1 MTHFYEVPRDRKEDG
16 GFQGLQEEG
25 GESLT
30 HGDTV
35 SVWGDG
41 KDLWMVV
48 IVHNHVNFIYFLLEY
63 DCFSMCQLLLC
74 NRVNQP
80 YV

>member
-16 GFQGLQEEG
+16 GFQGLQEDG

-41 KDLWMVV
+41 KDL
-48 IVHNHVNFIYFLLEY
+48 
-63 DCFSMCQLLLC
+63 
-74 NRVNQP
+74 
-80 YV
+80 

>member
-1 MTHFYEVPRDRKEDG
+1 MRFLETGRRKVVSRGCRRE
-16 GFQGLQEEG
+16 

-35 SVWGDG
+35 SVWEDG

-48 IVHNHVNFIYFLLEY
+48 MVA
-63 DCFSMCQLLLC
+63 
-74 NRVNQP
+74 
-80 YV
+80 